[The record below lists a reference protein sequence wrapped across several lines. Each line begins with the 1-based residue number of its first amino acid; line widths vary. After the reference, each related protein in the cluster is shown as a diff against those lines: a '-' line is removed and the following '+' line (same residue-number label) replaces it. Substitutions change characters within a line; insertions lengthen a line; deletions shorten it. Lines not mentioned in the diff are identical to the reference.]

1 MVAVERVDPSP
12 AAAGTRPL
20 SPWRLAQGDGPTLLQ
35 VVVLLCVNAETTWL
49 ALVRVLPGEA
59 ASAIF
64 VGSLAYAFRDV
75 RRRSSRNGGDEEPV

>member
-1 MVAVERVDPSP
+1 MVAVPGTSMP
-12 AAAGTRPL
+12 AATERRAL

-35 VVVLLCVNAETTWL
+35 VVVLLAVNAETTWL

-75 RRRSSRNGGDEEPV
+75 RRRANGNGENEEV